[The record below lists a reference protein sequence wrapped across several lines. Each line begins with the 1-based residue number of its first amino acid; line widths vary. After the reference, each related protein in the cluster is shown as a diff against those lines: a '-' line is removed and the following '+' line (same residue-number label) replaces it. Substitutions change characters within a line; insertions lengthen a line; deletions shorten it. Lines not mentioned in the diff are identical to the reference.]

1 MVHFLIP
8 PQRPASR
15 ATSMTHASSPAFQF
29 TRRGFVQAGYSAALG
44 LGLAATTPG
53 KAAGSPSSRRKAK
66 SVVIVFL
73 TGAASHIDTFD
84 MKPDAPAEIR
94 GEFKPIASSVA
105 GLQVCEHLPMLAAR
119 MDRCALVRSLAHR
132 EDNHLLPTHQV
143 LTGMAIPGGVF
154 DQIASRNDW
163 PCYAAALD
171 HSRPRADGVP
181 TGVTLPT
188 FLMEG
193 PLIWPGQHAGLLG
206 AKHDPWHIKDDP
218 NGREFKVEAV
228 RAADGP
234 GRFHD
239 RQNLLEQLSRATGG
253 SLAERSP
260 MAEQQERAFTILSSG
275 KVAEALDLNR
285 EPTTVRDRYGR
296 HMYGQSL
303 LLARRLV
310 EAGVSVVQVNM
321 GHVQTWAKPGDIFR
335 TLKDRLLPPTDR
347 GVSALI
353 DDLGV
358 RGLLDETLVVMF
370 GEFGRTPKVNAGA
383 GRDHWG
389 RAFFACFWGGG
400 VAGGAVI
407 GKTDKS
413 GSAPVTPPYSPMD
426 LGATIYSALGVDYGA
441 EVRDQL
447 RRPVALNTGKP
458 IAAIYG

>member
-1 MVHFLIP
+1 LP
-8 PQRPASR
+8 RPA
-15 ATSMTHASSPAFQF
+15 
-29 TRRGFVQAGYSAALG
+29 
-44 LGLAATTPG
+44 AATVDKP
-53 KAAGSPSSRRKAK
+53 RKAK

-94 GEFKPIASSVA
+94 GQFQPIATPVP
-105 GLQVCEHLPMLAAR
+105 GLQVCEHLPILARR

-132 EDNHLLPTHQV
+132 EDNHLLATHQV
-143 LTGMAIPGGVF
+143 LTGMAIPGGLF
-154 DQIASRNDW
+154 DQVASRNDW

-171 HSRPRADGVP
+171 HFHPRTDGVP

-193 PLIWPGQHAGLLG
+193 PLVWPGQHAGFLG
-206 AKHDPWHIKDDP
+206 ARHDPWHVKEDP
-218 NGREFKVEAV
+218 NRPGFKVEAV
-228 RAADGP
+228 QAADGP
-234 GRFHD
+234 GRFRARHS
-239 RQNLLEQLSRATGG
+239 LLEAIDRAKDG
-253 SLAERSP
+253 SLTDRSP

-275 KVAEALDLNR
+275 KVAEAFDLSR
-285 EPTTVRDRYGR
+285 EPTAVRDRYGR

-321 GHVQTWAKPGDIFR
+321 GRVQTWDNHSGIYP

-353 DDLGV
+353 DDLHL

-400 VAGGAVI
+400 VTDGAVI

-413 GSAPVTPPYSPMD
+413 GSAPVTPAYSPMD
-426 LGATIYSALGVDYGA
+426 LGATIYAALDVDYGA
-441 EVRDQL
+441 ELRDQL